1 MPQHKSAKKR
11 MGTNLKRQIRN
22 RQVKSAMRSALRRYR
37 EMSVED
43 RKNAIADLYS
53 VLDRAARKGVI
64 HPKKAGR
71 LKSRLSP

>member
-1 MPQHKSAKKR
+1 
-11 MGTNLKRQIRN
+11 MGTNLKRQMRN
-22 RQVKSAMRSALRRYR
+22 RQMKSSMRSALRKYR

-53 VLDRAARKGVI
+53 VLDKAAQKGII
-64 HPKKAGR
+64 HPNKAGR

>member
-11 MGTNLKRQIRN
+11 MGTNLKRQMRN

-53 VLDRAARKGVI
+53 VLDRAAQKGII
-64 HPKKAGR
+64 HPNKAGR